1 MLPAILSQMG
11 PESLEHVKRFA
22 YTGQQRF
29 GQMGGLSAATKQ
41 DAGEQGDAEDSDD
54 EDVPDLVS
62 NFDEP
67 SKAELNVAAA
77 AAAAAAAAETAEGST
92 KAEPSP

>member
-29 GQMGGLSAATKQ
+29 GGLGGLGAKT
-41 DAGEQGDAEDSDD
+41 DAGEDGDNDESDD

-67 SKAELNVAAA
+67 SKDESGKTTDEKGDAPSQP
-77 AAAAAAAAETAEGST
+77 AETKE
-92 KAEPSP
+92 